1 MIRTLAITVLCG
13 LAASPAA
20 VATPG
25 PTALGAS
32 IDNAT
37 PKKADDGDPALVAK
51 AEILLKCRAIL
62 RTGKSRRFAPT
73 WS

>member
-20 VATPG
+20 LATPD

-32 IDNAT
+32 IDKAT
-37 PKKADDGDPALVAK
+37 PKKANDRDPTLVAK
-51 AEILLKCRAIL
+51 AEILL
-62 RTGKSRRFAPT
+62 
-73 WS
+73 